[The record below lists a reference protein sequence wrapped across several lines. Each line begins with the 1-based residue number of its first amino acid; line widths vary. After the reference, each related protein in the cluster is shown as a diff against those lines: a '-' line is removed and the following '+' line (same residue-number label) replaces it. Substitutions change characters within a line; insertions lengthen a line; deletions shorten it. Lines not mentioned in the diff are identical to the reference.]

1 MKMQKNTGIQMKM
14 NKLLILILFV
24 SCTVNANKNLNL
36 CETQSQNMNKYLPRQ
51 LDHLTVLNKTYCVIS
66 KGKLYFQLDHTIL
79 NPNALP
85 KNIKKIAKKEALK
98 TYCSREYKK
107 ALNYLTYDF
116 YYLDQN
122 ARPLYSFSIGKKDC

>member
-1 MKMQKNTGIQMKM
+1 MD
-14 NKLLILILFV
+14 NKFFLIALLVFF
-24 SCTVNANKNLNL
+24 ANECISDEYFDL
-36 CETQSQNMNKYLPRQ
+36 CENQSKSMNKYLPRQ
-51 LDHLTVLNKTYCVIS
+51 IDHLTVLNKTYCVIS

-107 ALNYLTYDF
+107 ALNYWTYDF

-122 ARPLYSFSIGKKDC
+122 VRPLYSFSINKKDC